1 MSSPQLRSELFVFDT
16 PPLRGLPGL
25 KMSAKRYYTPFSDS
39 QGLTLLF
46 AHGIGA
52 HKEQWEPMLR
62 YLFSHQNLLQPD
74 RVREAWCFD
83 WLNHGDAAVINKAA
97 LERCSPG
104 DVSIAEW
111 AAAIASFVKSPLLRG
126 HRLVG
131 LGHSA
136 GSSAIILS
144 TRAFPMRNQPFVA
157 VFLLEP
163 SMLTRELWMSHLI
176 ERETLMRRSM
186 SATLRRRGV
195 FDNWEE
201 AANYYRNQ
209 KPWSGY
215 DHEVFDV
222 FKQHG
227 FYSVSIQ
234 EGSKVETKVALK
246 CDLHHEA
253 LAYRD
258 IESHFEAT
266 DQYTHL
272 CRVVPVHIVFGT
284 IYDYIPSYFQDCM
297 TDVSQGRSP
306 ASVQR
311 VSGAGHGILQQTP
324 EALARAISIG
334 LNSITRDSTLQSSHL
349 LHRL

>member
-1 MSSPQLRSELFVFDT
+1 MSSLQLRSELFVFDT
-16 PPLRGLPGL
+16 PPLHGLPGL
-25 KMSAKRYYTPFSDS
+25 KMTAKRYYTPFSDP

-46 AHGIGA
+46 AHGVGA

-62 YLFSHQNLLQPD
+62 YLFSHQHLQQPS
-74 RVREAWCFD
+74 RIREAWCFD

-97 LERCSPG
+97 LERRSPG

-111 AAAIASFVKSPLLRG
+111 AAAIASFVKSPFLRD

-131 LGHSA
+131 FGHSA

-144 TRAFPMRNQPFVA
+144 TRAFSMRNQPFVA

-163 SMLTRELWMSHLI
+163 SMLTRELWMAHLM
-176 ERETLMRRSM
+176 ERETLVRKSI
-186 SATLRRRGV
+186 SATLRRRSV
-195 FDNWEE
+195 FDTWEE
-201 AANYYRNQ
+201 AANYYRNR

-227 FYSVSIQ
+227 FYSVGMQ
-234 EGSKVETKVALK
+234 DGSKEATKVVLK

-253 LAYRD
+253 LAYQD

-266 DQYTHL
+266 NQYTRL
-272 CRVVPVHIVFGT
+272 CRVVPVHIVFGDV
-284 IYDYIPSYFQDCM
+284 YDYIPSYFQDCM

-306 ASVQR
+306 ASVKR
-311 VSGAGHGILQQTP
+311 VPGAGHGILQQTP
-324 EALARAISIG
+324 EALARAISVG
-334 LNSITRDSTLQSSHL
+334 LNSITRDSTSHL

>member
-1 MSSPQLRSELFVFDT
+1 MSSLQLRSELFVFDT
-16 PPLRGLPGL
+16 PPLHGLPGL
-25 KMSAKRYYTPFSDS
+25 KMTAKRYYTPFSDP

-46 AHGIGA
+46 AHGVGA

-62 YLFSHQNLLQPD
+62 YLFSHQHLQQPS
-74 RVREAWCFD
+74 RIREAWCFD

-97 LERCSPG
+97 LERRSPG

-111 AAAIASFVKSPLLRG
+111 AAAIASFVKSPFLRD

-131 LGHSA
+131 FGHSA
-136 GSSAIILS
+136 GSSAMILS
-144 TRAFPMRNQPFVA
+144 TRAFSMRNQPFVA

-163 SMLTRELWMSHLI
+163 SMLTRELWMAHLM
-176 ERETLMRRSM
+176 ERETLVRKSI
-186 SATLRRRGV
+186 SATLRRRSV
-195 FDNWEE
+195 FDTWEE
-201 AANYYRNQ
+201 AANYYRNR

-227 FYSVSIQ
+227 FYSVGMQ
-234 EGSKVETKVALK
+234 DGSKEATKVALK

-253 LAYRD
+253 LAYQD

-266 DQYTHL
+266 DQYTRL
-272 CRVVPVHIVFGT
+272 CRVVPVHIVFGDV
-284 IYDYIPSYFQDCM
+284 YDYIPSYFQDCM

-306 ASVQR
+306 ASVKR
-311 VSGAGHGILQQTP
+311 VPGAGHGILQQTP
-324 EALARAISIG
+324 EALARAISVG
-334 LNSITRDSTLQSSHL
+334 LNSITRDSTSHL

>member
-1 MSSPQLRSELFVFDT
+1 MSSLQLRSELFVFDT
-16 PPLRGLPGL
+16 PPLHGLPGL
-25 KMSAKRYYTPFSDS
+25 KMTAKRYYTPFSDS

-46 AHGIGA
+46 AHGVGA

-62 YLFSHQNLLQPD
+62 YLFSYQHLQQPS
-74 RVREAWCFD
+74 RIREAWCFD

-97 LERCSPG
+97 LERRSPG

-111 AAAIASFVKSPLLRG
+111 AGAIASFVKSPFLRD

-131 LGHSA
+131 FGHSA

-144 TRAFPMRNQPFVA
+144 TRAFSMRNQPFIA

-163 SMLTRELWMSHLI
+163 SMLTRELWMAHLM
-176 ERETLMRRSM
+176 ERETLMKKSI

-195 FDNWEE
+195 FDTWEE
-201 AANYYRNQ
+201 AANYYRNR
-209 KPWSGY
+209 KPWAGY
-215 DHEVFDV
+215 DREVFDV

-227 FYSVSIQ
+227 FYSVAMQ
-234 EGSKVETKVALK
+234 DGSKEETKVALK

-253 LAYRD
+253 LAYQD

-266 DQYTHL
+266 DQYTRL
-272 CRVVPVHIVFGT
+272 CRVVPVHIVFGD
-284 IYDYIPSYFQDCM
+284 IHDYIPSYFQDCM

-306 ASVQR
+306 ASVKR
-311 VSGAGHGILQQTP
+311 VPGAGHGILQQTP
-324 EALARAISIG
+324 EALARAVSVG
-334 LNSITRDSTLQSSHL
+334 LNSIMRDLTSHL